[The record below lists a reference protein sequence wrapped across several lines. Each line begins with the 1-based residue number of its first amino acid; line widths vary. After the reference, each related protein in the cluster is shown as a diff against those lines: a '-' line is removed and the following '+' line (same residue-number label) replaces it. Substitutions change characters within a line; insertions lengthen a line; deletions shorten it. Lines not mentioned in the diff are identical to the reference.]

1 MASRYGHDW
10 PIGRSGPADW
20 RIVAC
25 AAAPEADGMAEIFI
39 AGAAM
44 TAFGRNQDRTLRSLT
59 EEAVAAAL
67 HDAGATPDVVEHAVF
82 SNAVASVLTG
92 QACIP
97 GQAALRHTGL
107 LGIPIVNV
115 ENACASGS
123 TALGLARAI
132 LASGAGD
139 VAIVVG
145 AEKLSHPDKQ
155 RSFAAFSSGYDQ
167 DEPPTVA
174 RARAGA
180 GSVFMEIYAQLA
192 RDYMARSGSTEADFA
207 QVSVKAHQ
215 HGALNPNAQYG
226 EPITTEQVLASRLVV
241 DPLRLLMCSPISDGA
256 AALVLATERGLR
268 RMNADPV
275 RILAASLVS
284 GRDRRPG
291 EPTAPER
298 AAQAAY
304 AEAGVGPEQIDV
316 VELHDAAAPA
326 ELITC
331 EELGLCEPG
340 KGPELLRSGAT
351 TLGGSVPINPSGGL
365 LSKGHPVGA
374 TGCAQLV
381 ELTDQLRGRCGPRQV
396 EGARVALAE
405 NAGGFLENDAAA
417 ATVTI
422 LGR

>member
-1 MASRYGHDW
+1 
-10 PIGRSGPADW
+10 
-20 RIVAC
+20 
-25 AAAPEADGMAEIFI
+25 
-39 AGAAM
+39 
-44 TAFGRNQDRTLRSLT
+44 
-59 EEAVAAAL
+59 
-67 HDAGATPDVVEHAVF
+67 
-82 SNAVASVLTG
+82 
-92 QACIP
+92 
-97 GQAALRHTGL
+97 
-107 LGIPIVNV
+107 
-115 ENACASGS
+115 
-123 TALGLARAI
+123 
-132 LASGAGD
+132 
-139 VAIVVG
+139 
-145 AEKLSHPDKQ
+145 
-155 RSFAAFSSGYDQ
+155 
-167 DEPPTVA
+167 
-174 RARAGA
+174 
-180 GSVFMEIYAQLA
+180 
-192 RDYMARSGSTEADFA
+192 
-207 QVSVKAHQ
+207 VSVKAHQ
-215 HGALNPNAQYG
+215 HGALNPNGQYG
-226 EPITTEQVLASRLVV
+226 EPITIEQVLASRLVA

-256 AALVLATERGLR
+256 AALVLATERGLC

-284 GRDRRPG
+284 GRDRSPG

-298 AAQAAY
+298 AAKAAY

-326 ELITC
+326 ELIAC

-351 TLGGSVPINPSGGL
+351 TLGGSIPINPSGGL

-396 EGARVALAE
+396 EGARIALAE